1 MKQADRFCR
10 CIKAVKKTVKLRSR
24 NGTDASTIDALR
36 EKAAIAIC
44 VKSVLQTRGRTLKKF
59 KCRGRGKTLISQKM

>member
-10 CIKAVKKTVKLRSR
+10 CIKSVSKTVKLRTGQRSK
-24 NGTDASTIDALR
+24 DAR

-44 VKSVLQTRGRTLKKF
+44 VKSVLQGRGRTLKKF
-59 KCRGRGKTLISQKM
+59 SCRKGAKLQTQEFKN